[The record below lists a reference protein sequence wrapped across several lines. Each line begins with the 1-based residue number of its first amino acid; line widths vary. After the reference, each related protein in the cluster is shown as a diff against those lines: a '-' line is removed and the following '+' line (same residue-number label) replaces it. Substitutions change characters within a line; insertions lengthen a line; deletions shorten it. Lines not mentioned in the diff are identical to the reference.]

1 MVNMEKQQN
10 KRRNMKR
17 NSLIQLLSGVLII
30 VLINIIGSFIFTRF
44 DLTSEKRYSLSPST
58 KELLKEIDDI
68 VYFRV
73 YLEGDFP
80 AGFKRL
86 RNATKEMLDEFRAW
100 NKNIQYEFVNPS
112 GSENEKERNDTYQLL
127 VEKGLQP
134 TNLQVSTKE
143 GREQQVIFP
152 GALASYRS
160 NELAVELLNSQIG
173 VSPEEVLNNSV
184 QALEFRLASAIRD
197 LTVINKPT
205 VAFIR
210 GHGELE
216 NRDIYDI
223 GQALSK
229 QYAVGVVSIG
239 GQLSSLTKRDS
250 VSADKTRI
258 INKYD
263 AIIIAKPDSAFTE
276 KDKFIIDQFIMRG
289 GKVLWLIDPV
299 FATMDSLQSTNT
311 TLGIALDLNL
321 DDMLF
326 NYGVRLN
333 PDLVMD
339 LNALPIPLRTGQV
352 GSQPKI
358 DFFPWY
364 YFPVVTPTESHPI
377 VKNLNAVKT
386 EFVSSIDTIRVA
398 DVKKTILLK
407 TSPYSRTINTPALI
421 TLAILEQEPD
431 ERAYTGPQQTIA
443 VLLEGEFRSN
453 FENRIPPEIMSS
465 RDIGFVPRSEPTR
478 MIMVS
483 DGDVIRNQL
492 HFSEGYPLP
501 LGYDQFTQ
509 ESFGNKDFILNA
521 MDYLMDESGLISI
534 RSRELKLRLLDM
546 TRVNNNK
553 FFWQVFNIIFPVLLV
568 LIFGFIQNYLR
579 KKKYTSGK

>member
-1 MVNMEKQQN
+1 MTENNRN

-17 NSLIQLLSGVLII
+17 NSLVQLLSAVLII
-30 VLINIIGSFIFTRF
+30 VLVNIIGSFVFTRF
-44 DLTSEKRYSLSPST
+44 DLTSEKRYSLSSST

-86 RNATKEMLDEFRAW
+86 RNATREMLDEFRAW

-112 GSENEKERNDTYQLL
+112 GSGNEKERNDTYQLL

-152 GALASYRS
+152 GALASYKS

-197 LTVINKPT
+197 LTVINKPK

-250 VSADKTRI
+250 VSEDKTRI
-258 INKYD
+258 VNKYD

-299 FATMDSLQSTNT
+299 FATMDSLQNTNT

-326 NYGVRLN
+326 KYGVRLN

-352 GSQPKI
+352 GSHPKI

-398 DVKKTILLK
+398 DVRKTILLK

-421 TLAILEQEPD
+421 TLAILEQDPD
-431 ERAYTGPQQTIA
+431 ERTYTGPPQTIA
-443 VLLEGEFRSN
+443 VLLEGEFKSN
-453 FENRIPPEIMSS
+453 FENRIPPEIISS
-465 RDIGFVPRSEPTR
+465 REIGFVPGSEPTR
-478 MIMVS
+478 MIVVS

-553 FFWQVFNIIFPVLLV
+553 FFWQAFNIIFPVLLV

-579 KKKYTSGK
+579 KRKYTSGN